1 MKSIFKSMA
10 LSLAM
15 LIFCLS
21 FWGKSQ
27 VIYAAEDNAIVV
39 PDLSN
44 SDFGEVT
51 EIVAP
56 DSIPDINSFFE
67 IGFGFHIFDA
77 KSFPE
82 GEFTYRF
89 PDSLDFSKVAGS
101 QIPVLR
107 EEEQIGY
114 AVIDGENVITF
125 KLNPEDFL
133 EDPNGVDGNIA
144 ITCKLGDDIADDATE
159 AEIRFSDTQ
168 TFRIVI
174 EEPQESEEEHVPE
187 PEQPIT
193 PEVEPVEADPPSF
206 SAELSKESVGGGNG
220 AVRDPETGLVNWK
233 ITLTVTGEG
242 SGYELVLKDTIAA
255 SNAGGDGLAW
265 LGGKQIAAEIVN
277 GSVQVYSPD
286 GEVFGDVATTYNK
299 NKFTSKL
306 TNLSNGVYTL
316 EYSTKDYYG
325 SRDNHIYPEGSTIS
339 FNNTIKSGTK
349 GIDASATSSYKI
361 TTEGLPMNK
370 VASAGRY
377 DPELRLYVIP
387 WTIYLNRNA
396 YNQSISS
403 LASGSEVTVTDTLP
417 DNLRYR
423 EGSAVI
429 GESGGGRS
437 SQDPLVEGNTL
448 TWNFA
453 WNTNGYYAIGY
464 DTYIEPEYYES
475 LISNSSSGILSL
487 NFYNQASATVGGSTG
502 KAGKTSSDKARIL
515 AKSAAYNERTQ
526 RVDYTI
532 VVNDKAMMLND
543 GNDLTLTDVV
553 TNGAFV
559 TGSLSIKDSKT
570 GEVIELGEDKIIF
583 SDQRTKL
590 TAIVPDGRALTVK
603 YSVAPDTRTGTDI
616 GSGKV
621 SVEVKNSA
629 SLIGKTR
636 TNASTGGKYKMNKV
650 SANVSSKSGSITITK
665 TDKDNSEN
673 KLPGAEIA
681 LYRVDTESNEASLV
695 DKKTTSDPL
704 GFVKFSKDGNYKSL
718 IFDTLYYYQEVK
730 APEGFATDSTKHYFI
745 FASNRYESI
754 KEKVTAIVAGGEL
767 KVIDVRS
774 EGSEFETEL
783 QNEKVVVRVEEP
795 TEEPQEVP
803 QEPAKDPEE
812 EPKKE
817 PQKQPEVE
825 PVKDPTPS
833 DNTPGNTPANN
844 TPGNDVPSDE
854 TPSNESH
861 SYDAPSNSPSDSS
874 SSSVSVVAPA
884 RNVITIS
891 PSDLP
896 EVLGA
901 SLDDLPE
908 VLGARRSETGDDS
921 SAGIAIAMIVISL
934 MIICLA
940 MKKDNKTKR

>member
-1 MKSIFKSMA
+1 MKSMFKSMA

-174 EEPQESEEEHVPE
+174 EEPQESEEEPVPE

-206 SAELSKESVGGGNG
+206 SAELSKESVGGENG

-242 SGYELVLKDTIAA
+242 SGYELVLKDTIAPQ
-255 SNAGGDGLAW
+255 SGREW
-265 LGGKQIAAEIVN
+265 LNGKQIAAEIVN

-286 GEVFGDVATTYNK
+286 GGVFGDVTTTYSK
-299 NKFTSKL
+299 NSFTSKL

-325 SRDNHIYPEGSTIS
+325 SRDNHVYPEGSTIS

-349 GIDASATSSYKI
+349 GIDASATANYKI

-377 DPELRLYVIP
+377 DPERQLYVIP

-403 LASGSEVTVTDTLP
+403 IEAGSEVTVTDTLP
-417 DNLRYR
+417 GTLRYV

-429 GESGGGRS
+429 GESGGGRM
-437 SQDPLVEGNTL
+437 SQDPSVDGNVL
-448 TWNFA
+448 AWNFQ
-453 WNTNGYYAIGY
+453 WNTEGYYAIGY
-464 DTYIEPEYYES
+464 ETYIEPEYYDS

-515 AKSAAYNERTQ
+515 EKSAAYNERTQ

-636 TNASTGGKYKMNKV
+636 TSASTGGKYKMNKV

-681 LYRVDTESNEASLV
+681 LYRVDTETNEASLV

-754 KEKVTAIVAGGEL
+754 KDKVTAIVAGGDL

-774 EGSEFETEL
+774 EGTEYETEL

-803 QEPAKDPEE
+803 QEPTKDPEE
-812 EPKKE
+812 GPKKNPE
-817 PQKQPEVE
+817 NQPEVE

-833 DNTPGNTPANN
+833 GITPGDTPANN
-844 TPGNDVPSDE
+844 TPD
-854 TPSNESH
+854 
-861 SYDAPSNSPSDSS
+861 NSPSDSS

-934 MIICLA
+934 MIICFA
-940 MKKDNKTKR
+940 MKKDNKTTR